1 MIVGLGTDLI
11 GVARIA
17 AVHQRQGQR
26 FLDRV
31 YTPAEQAYCL
41 AAREPAERLAARWA
55 AKEAAMKAL
64 GTGWA
69 AGVRFTDIEMIA
81 AGPSQPPRLVFHG
94 AAGKRLQWL
103 NAATWHLSV
112 SHSDGLA
119 IATVIIESAA
129 PVSLHPPSPIAEHT
143 PS

>member
-31 YTPAEQAYCL
+31 YTAGEQAYCL

-81 AGPSQPPRLVFHG
+81 AGPTQPPRLGFSG
-94 AAGKRLQWL
+94 AAAKRLQAL
-103 NAATWHLSV
+103 GAGAWHLSV

-129 PVSLHPPSPIAEHT
+129 PLSVQPPPAIHERT

>member
-1 MIVGLGTDLI
+1 MILGLGTDLI

-17 AVHQRQGQR
+17 AVHARQGHR

-31 YTPAEQAYCL
+31 YTAAELDYCL

-69 AGVRFTDIEMIA
+69 KGVAFTQIELLPGADRGAPILQL
-81 AGPSQPPRLVFHG
+81 SG
-94 AAGKRLQWL
+94 AARARADSMGAQRWL
-103 NAATWHLSV
+103 CSV

-119 IATVIIESAA
+119 IATVVIEG
-129 PVSLHPPSPIAEHT
+129 
-143 PS
+143 